1 VEDLVPF
8 VDGSDLVYH
17 CAAELEEPSAMQ
29 ALNVEATQK
38 LFRAARGRI
47 GRWVQLSSVGVYGS
61 RWHGRQ
67 DESTVPAPQN
77 DYERSKLAADL
88 WLQAE
93 SRDAV
98 APVVIVQPST
108 VFANDMP
115 NESLFQLFAAIR
127 RGLFCYIGSKRA
139 IMNYVHADSV
149 LAALV
154 LCGHHPAAA
163 GDRFIVSESL
173 DIGRFASIVAER
185 LGCRRP
191 SMIVP
196 EPVARGLAGL
206 AAILPHFPLTKG
218 RIEAMTNRCL
228 FADDRIRQRLGY
240 TSTAP
245 LEDSLRQLVDYFAS
259 PAFAQRGG

>member
-1 VEDLVPF
+1 
-8 VDGSDLVYH
+8 
-17 CAAELEEPSAMQ
+17 MQ
-29 ALNVEATQK
+29 ALNVEGTQK

-61 RWHGRQ
+61 RWNGRL

-93 SRDAV
+93 SREAE
-98 APVVIVQPST
+98 APVVIVRPST

-115 NESLFQLFAAIR
+115 NASLFQLFAAIR
-127 RGLFCYIGSKRA
+127 RGLFCYIGSSRA

-154 LCGHHPAAA
+154 LCGHHPDAA
-163 GDRFIVSESL
+163 GESFIVSDSL

-185 LGCRRP
+185 LGCRQP
-191 SMIVP
+191 SIVVP
-196 EPVARGLAGL
+196 ESVARGLAGL
-206 AAILPHFPLTKG
+206 AGILPHFPLTKG
-218 RIEAMTNRCL
+218 RIDAMTNRCL

-240 TSTAP
+240 TSIAP
-245 LEDSLRQLVDYFAS
+245 VEDSLRQLVDYFAS
-259 PAFAQRGG
+259 PAFAQRGA